1 MEFLLC
7 YLKPKDSLLFERRR
21 CLKEHYKK
29 HHKVDPKNVHFQR
42 LFERDNNNLDGLTCS
57 ICRLNFSSNTKKKN
71 HMFLRHYLQSPRQ
84 QVGGAIVDSRH
95 LNILHRGKI
104 IYFSINYNQHKGF
117 YDFFSSDM
125 VSDFLD
131 NVYKAFK
138 PLPNTKYKFH
148 AFFEL
153 VNQQKIDSN
162 QRLFDTRSWF
172 TNVYHFFHFNEFV
185 RQQFNDEILKRIIQN
200 GQTGSSWHFF
210 RFQSLRVIAAPL
222 KYAQHF
228 FKS

>member
-1 MEFLLC
+1 MEFC
-7 YLKPKDSLLFERRR
+7 YFKPKDSLLFERGR

-104 IYFSINYNQHKGF
+104 IYFSINYDQHKGF
-117 YDFFSSDM
+117 SDFFSSDM

-138 PLPNTKYKFH
+138 PLPNMKYKFH

-153 VNQQKIDSN
+153 VNQQKIDNN

-172 TNVYHFFHFNEFV
+172 TNVYRFFHFNEFV

-210 RFQSLRVIAAPL
+210 RFQSLRVIVAPL
-222 KYAQHF
+222 KYAQNLL
-228 FKS
+228 KS

>member
-1 MEFLLC
+1 MEFC
-7 YLKPKDSLLFERRR
+7 YFKPKDSLLFERGR

-104 IYFSINYNQHKGF
+104 IYFSINYDQHKGF
-117 YDFFSSDM
+117 YEFFSSDM
-125 VSDFLD
+125 VFDFLD

-138 PLPNTKYKFH
+138 LLPNTKYKFH

-153 VNQQKIDSN
+153 VNQQKIDNN

-172 TNVYHFFHFNEFV
+172 TNVYRFFHFNEFV

-210 RFQSLRVIAAPL
+210 RFQSLRVIVAPL
-222 KYAQHF
+222 KYAQNLL
-228 FKS
+228 KS

>member
-29 HHKVDPKNVHFQR
+29 HHKVDPKNVHFLK
-42 LFERDNNNLDGLTCS
+42 LFERDNNYLNDLTCS

-71 HMFLRHYLQSPRQ
+71 HIFLRHYLQSPRQ

-104 IYFSINYNQHKGF
+104 IYFSINYDQHKGF

-138 PLPNTKYKFH
+138 PLPNTNINFTLFLSWLINKKLITINNCLTQDLGLRTSII
-148 AFFEL
+148 FF
-153 VNQQKIDSN
+153 
-162 QRLFDTRSWF
+162 
-172 TNVYHFFHFNEFV
+172 
-185 RQQFNDEILKRIIQN
+185 IL
-200 GQTGSSWHFF
+200 T
-210 RFQSLRVIAAPL
+210 SLSDNNLMMR
-222 KYAQHF
+222 Y
-228 FKS
+228 

>member
-1 MEFLLC
+1 MEFC
-7 YLKPKDSLLFERRR
+7 YFKPKDSLLFERGR

-42 LFERDNNNLDGLTCS
+42 LFERDNNYLNDLTCS

-104 IYFSINYNQHKGF
+104 IYFSINYDQHKGF
-117 YDFFSSDM
+117 YELFSSDM
-125 VSDFLD
+125 VFDFLD

-138 PLPNTKYKFH
+138 LLPNTKYKFH

-153 VNQQKIDSN
+153 VNQQKIDNN
-162 QRLFDTRSWF
+162 QQLFDTRPWF

-210 RFQSLRVIAAPL
+210 RFQSLRVIVAPL
-222 KYAQHF
+222 KYAQNLL
-228 FKS
+228 KS